1 MVIVPTEDK
10 EVLLL
15 EVICELTVLPVLTVV
30 LLATIDVEDV
40 PRDGRLRAVT
50 FAVVFAAVEDFCPL
64 VPLLMLGIVLESL
77 AMSDELSL
85 LPFPMPCQAG
95 WALGAE
101 LRTVRMAGAVVGIV
115 AGEVAVVFKGKDK
128 DAPPLEL
135 ICEPAVLP
143 ALTVAL
149 FAPKDIEDGRGD
161 CRLRAVT
168 FAIVFAAVESF
179 CPLVL
184 VLRIPPESLAA
195 SGESTVWLFST
206 R

>member
-15 EVICELTVLPVLTVV
+15 EVICELTVLPVLTDV
-30 LLATIDVEDV
+30 LLATIDVEDI

-64 VPLLMLGIVLESL
+64 APLLMLEIAPEPL
-77 AMSDELSL
+77 AVSDELSL
-85 LPFPMPCQAG
+85 LPFSMPCQAG
-95 WALGAE
+95 WALWTE
-101 LRTVRMAGAVVGIV
+101 LRTVRIAAAVVGIV
-115 AGEVAVVFKGKDK
+115 AGEVAVVSTGKNK
-128 DAPPLEL
+128 DALLLEL
-135 ICEPAVLP
+135 ICEPAV
-143 ALTVAL
+143 
-149 FAPKDIEDGRGD
+149 DIVDTRGD
-161 CRLRAVT
+161 GRLRAVT

-179 CPLVL
+179 CSLVL

-195 SGESTVWLFST
+195 SGNSSVRLFSK